1 MKKILAYTCVVSA
14 LLSSCG
20 SGEKSSEQIDTLSL
34 NSKVIINDDALRKPI
49 SMAVGDD
56 KLYVLNWSGAV
67 DTLIDEFTLD
77 GKFVRSFLTKGQ
89 GPGELVSVEKIFY
102 NSVNNSLVVNDYMI
116 RGKLVEIKQLS
127 SEKPMAETVIEL
139 QKEDNDS
146 VSPTDFIAPL
156 SNKMY
161 VAGNRPLE
169 GMLAIYDAEGKFV
182 RLDQPYP
189 DKSVVGSELPDW
201 CMSTF
206 FKMWGNCSPDGKHFV
221 AYSNANIL
229 VIGDAEKQSV
239 KTASIVGDFV
249 NGIVAENYGN
259 NVAFTHSDRYH
270 IYFPMG
276 ITTSNT
282 HFYAQCSGLDTEL
295 NRQWQKML
303 EGEIEPECYVR
314 VYDFDG
320 NIVKILKLNVG
331 KCSLAVSPDDSALY
345 AFTET
350 DEGYTIHKFSLK

>member
-1 MKKILAYTCVVSA
+1 
-14 LLSSCG
+14 
-20 SGEKSSEQIDTLSL
+20 GEKSSEQIDTLSL
-34 NSKVIINDDALRKPI
+34 TSKVIINDDALRKPI

-77 GKFVRSFLTKGQ
+77 GKFERSFLTKGQ
-89 GPGELVSVEKIFY
+89 GPGELVSASKIFY
-102 NSVNNSLVVNDYMI
+102 NGVNNSLIVNDYMI
-116 RGKLVEIKQLS
+116 RGKLVEVEQLS
-127 SEKPMAETVIEL
+127 SEKPLAETVIEL

-146 VSPTDFIAPL
+146 VIPTDFIAPL

-161 VAGNRPLE
+161 VVGNQPLE

-201 CMSTF
+201 CMSNF
-206 FKMWGNCSPDGKHFV
+206 FSMSGTCSPDGKHFV
-221 AYSNANIL
+221 AYSNANII

-239 KTASIVGDFV
+239 KTASIVGEFV
-249 NGIVAENYGN
+249 NGIEAKNYGD
-259 NVAFTHSDRYH
+259 NVSFSYNDKYH
-270 IYFPMG
+270 DYFPMG
-276 ITTSNT
+276 ITTSNS
-282 HFYAQCSGLDTEL
+282 HFYAQCGGLSAEL
-295 NRQWQKML
+295 GRQWKKMA
-303 EGEIEPECYVR
+303 EGEMEPECYVR

-331 KCSLAVSPDDSALY
+331 RCSLAVSPDDSALY
-345 AFTET
+345 ALTET